1 MDSML
6 LGQPCVFL
14 NCFTFGKTNLWKY
27 IWHKPDQ
34 EKSAAKQLA
43 ALSSQA
49 GVHPSHDFKPFWKI
63 MEESKQSYV
72 GSTSVLCDHMY
83 FRPSFLEGLS
93 AKVVYISQVPLLW
106 FQKWMFPN
114 FWWPGNQKLNGHTQ
128 AIGLLKNLEK
138 AITGSD
144 GYNYIMSTLRLL
156 KNLEKAINDHGARAG
171 VTKGLERQYRPCQSI
186 FYPDD
191 LQYSTIIFRNN
202 ETQCN
207 KVVASPLNVHYT
219 IFYYIA
225 ITLMF
230 ISWGSLYCSVEH
242 SEVTL
247 GQCKSIS
254 GEIGLIWAHCCFQPS
269 PSNTKLWPRNST
281 LAIFTQ
287 EVVHYFGL

>member
-1 MDSML
+1 ML
-6 LGQPCVFL
+6 VVQVCFVITCILGQV
-14 NCFTFGKTNLWKY
+14 
-27 IWHKPDQ
+27 
-34 EKSAAKQLA
+34 
-43 ALSSQA
+43 
-49 GVHPSHDFKPFWKI
+49 
-63 MEESKQSYV
+63 
-72 GSTSVLCDHMY
+72 
-83 FRPSFLEGLS
+83 FLEGLS
-93 AKVVYISQVPLLW
+93 AKVVYISQVPLLS

-114 FWWPGNQKLNGHTQ
+114 FWRSGNQKLNGHTQ

-207 KVVASPLNVHYT
+207 KVVALPLNVHYS

-225 ITLMF
+225 ITFMF
-230 ISWGSLYCSVEH
+230 ISWCSLYCSVEH
-242 SEVTL
+242 CEVTL

>member
-1 MDSML
+1 ML
-6 LGQPCVFL
+6 VVQVCFVITCILGQV
-14 NCFTFGKTNLWKY
+14 
-27 IWHKPDQ
+27 
-34 EKSAAKQLA
+34 
-43 ALSSQA
+43 
-49 GVHPSHDFKPFWKI
+49 
-63 MEESKQSYV
+63 
-72 GSTSVLCDHMY
+72 
-83 FRPSFLEGLS
+83 FLEGLS
-93 AKVVYISQVPLLW
+93 AKVVYISQVPLLS

-114 FWWPGNQKLNGHTQ
+114 FWWSGNQKLNGHTQ

-191 LQYSTIIFRNN
+191 LQYSTIIFIN

-207 KVVASPLNVHYT
+207 KVVALPLNVHYS

-225 ITLMF
+225 ITFMF
-230 ISWGSLYCSVEH
+230 ISWCSLYCSVEH
-242 SEVTL
+242 CEVTL

-269 PSNTKLWPRNST
+269 PSNTKLWPRNSR
-281 LAIFTQ
+281 LAIFTEQ
-287 EVVHYFGL
+287 VVHFFYSRQLAARDFVKKN

>member
-27 IWHKPDQ
+27 IWYKPDQ

-43 ALSSQA
+43 AVSSQA
-49 GVHPSHDFKPFWKI
+49 GVHPLTISNHFGKSWK
-63 MEESKQSYV
+63 SQSSLMLV
-72 GSTSVLCDHMY
+72 VQVCFVITCILGQV
-83 FRPSFLEGLS
+83 FLEGLS
-93 AKVVYISQVPLLW
+93 AKVVYISQVPLLS

-191 LQYSTIIFRNN
+191 LQYSTIIFINN

-207 KVVASPLNVHYT
+207 KVVALPLNVHY
-219 IFYYIA
+219 IA
-225 ITLMF
+225 ITFMF
-230 ISWGSLYCSVEH
+230 ISWCSFVLQCWVLWGDFGTMQVHLGWDRPDLGALLFPAQPIKHKIVAEKFNISNFHTAGSPLFW
-242 SEVTL
+242 T
-247 GQCKSIS
+247 
-254 GEIGLIWAHCCFQPS
+254 
-269 PSNTKLWPRNST
+269 
-281 LAIFTQ
+281 
-287 EVVHYFGL
+287 VVN